1 MADNEEVEESTARGN
16 GWEVVSLTESTYAA
30 SPGPQGVELNNDG
43 KINTYEEQAETSH
56 ALFMSGHFVFPPSQ
70 HENLPVETDSSKIHN
85 EHVDKDAVTEAEIG
99 IEGGR
104 SSGKEEETLTLKGL
118 NVPDEFT
125 GMPFLKEKDNMLS
138 IGGTDFE
145 EGATLE
151 GSMADKE
158 QTIYD
163 AAKYSLDGETALGGS
178 TPYGESTAL
187 PGRIEPSEQG
197 LDSSEDISQS
207 PRPPH
212 DDKFDVSDLPCGAWW
227 KRRAASLYCH
237 AKEANA
243 YWSIFV
249 AAAVMGLVLLGQRWQ
264 NERWQALQQ
273 KWQLSVNDQKT
284 GRMFGP
290 ISRLKDVIVGSQS
303 RGSFIRVSSSSDS

>member
-1 MADNEEVEESTARGN
+1 MFRM
-16 GWEVVSLTESTYAA
+16 SLRECRFS
-30 SPGPQGVELNNDG
+30 
-43 KINTYEEQAETSH
+43 
-56 ALFMSGHFVFPPSQ
+56 
-70 HENLPVETDSSKIHN
+70 
-85 EHVDKDAVTEAEIG
+85 
-99 IEGGR
+99 
-104 SSGKEEETLTLKGL
+104 
-118 NVPDEFT
+118 
-125 GMPFLKEKDNMLS
+125 KEKDNMLS

-178 TPYGESTAL
+178 TPFGESTAL

-212 DDKFDVSDLPCGAWW
+212 DDKFDAFWPAL
-227 KRRAASLYCH
+227 
-237 AKEANA
+237 
-243 YWSIFV
+243 WSVVEEELLHCIVMQKKQMHIGLFFV

-284 GRMFGP
+284 GRMLGP

-303 RGSFIRVSSSSDS
+303 RGSFIRSAPQATLKMMTKNTTGLEGERGGKIHR